1 MADEN
6 NTGDEQFTPD
16 GSMEPLSPQEA
27 DTTDYGLMDTGER
40 IQRKDLQQEMRE
52 SYLAYALSV
61 IVERAL
67 PDVRDGMKPVHRR
80 VIYAMYDGGYRPDRG
95 YNKCSRVVG
104 DVMGKYHPHG
114 DSAIYDTLVRMA
126 QSWSMR
132 NMLVD
137 GQGNFGSPGDDPA
150 AAMRYTECRMA
161 PLAMEMVRD
170 IDKDTVDFVPN
181 YDGKTQEPTVLPAR
195 FPNLLVNGSA
205 GIAVGMATNIPPHN
219 MREVADG
226 VHWALD
232 HPDASRE
239 ELLENLIRIIKGPD
253 FPTGATILGHK
264 GIEQAY
270 RTGRGSMLIRAK
282 VHDETDDKGH
292 TSIVVDELPYMV
304 NKAELIKKIA
314 ALRSEKKI
322 DGIVD
327 LRDESS
333 KEIRIVIE
341 LRRDAHT
348 EAVRNNLF
356 KLTEL
361 QTTFGINMVALL
373 DGRPQLLNLKQLVNA
388 FIGLRREVVVRRTR
402 FLLRKARADGHL
414 QEGLAIALAN
424 IDEFIEI
431 IKSSSDRAEACDRLM
446 GKGWNAKI
454 VNEMIGSVA
463 GNYRDY
469 RPQDVEPNSGFRADG
484 LYWLSRVQTERIL
497 DMRLQ
502 TLTAT
507 QQESIIAAYKELCAQ
522 IADYLDILAK
532 DERVVKI
539 IADDLLYIK
548 EKYGDARRSQ
558 IDPSGDPDFDEL
570 DLIPRKDVVVTLS
583 RDGYIKSQDL
593 SDYQAQHRGGMGRNS
608 GKLRDEDAGDQLIVA
623 STHDQIMC
631 FTNLGRLY
639 LINHAYMVPAGSA
652 GSKGRPIQNLISLQ
666 QYEQDDGNGGK
677 EMALERVTNILSIP
691 TPDDSHCVFFATAR
705 LPVRNQLLRLNRDEV
720 KLEELPEDV
729 RESIRT
735 DVCSDRDE
743 MPGLPDEKWRQLS
756 LTDLPICVQTELKE
770 LTGWDTPEK
779 EEERRAKKNSKTWS
793 MMNVQDLSEDIQS
806 QARTICDKALNDL
819 AAKHGAEWDAVTL
832 GDLPAKARNA
842 AREAFRLTLLS
853 DFARE
858 HFVFF
863 ATARGVVKKVP
874 LSEFSKVQ
882 NGGTS
887 AITLDEGDVLI
898 GADLT
903 DGAHSVML
911 FSDAGKALRFDEN
924 EVRPM
929 GRTARGVGGMK
940 IRPEDRIIAMIVAND
955 EGQMVLTATENGYG
969 KRTPIAEYT
978 MHGRNT
984 MGMIAIATT
993 ERNGKVVAACLV
1005 DENDEVILLTKKG
1018 KLVRIPVCDIRICSR
1033 ATQGVKL
1040 VNLKDDDLVSVTPVK
1055 DQGGDDA
1062 EPAPEGD
1069 DGEGSEDGPEDPS
1082 PEETPSLD
1090 DL

>member
-691 TPDDSHCVFFATAR
+691 TSDDSHCVFFATAR

>member
-1 MADEN
+1 
-6 NTGDEQFTPD
+6 
-16 GSMEPLSPQEA
+16 
-27 DTTDYGLMDTGER
+27 
-40 IQRKDLQQEMRE
+40 
-52 SYLAYALSV
+52 
-61 IVERAL
+61 
-67 PDVRDGMKPVHRR
+67 
-80 VIYAMYDGGYRPDRG
+80 
-95 YNKCSRVVG
+95 
-104 DVMGKYHPHG
+104 
-114 DSAIYDTLVRMA
+114 
-126 QSWSMR
+126 
-132 NMLVD
+132 
-137 GQGNFGSPGDDPA
+137 
-150 AAMRYTECRMA
+150 
-161 PLAMEMVRD
+161 
-170 IDKDTVDFVPN
+170 
-181 YDGKTQEPTVLPAR
+181 
-195 FPNLLVNGSA
+195 
-205 GIAVGMATNIPPHN
+205 
-219 MREVADG
+219 
-226 VHWALD
+226 
-232 HPDASRE
+232 
-239 ELLENLIRIIKGPD
+239 
-253 FPTGATILGHK
+253 
-264 GIEQAY
+264 
-270 RTGRGSMLIRAK
+270 
-282 VHDETDDKGH
+282 
-292 TSIVVDELPYMV
+292 
-304 NKAELIKKIA
+304 
-314 ALRSEKKI
+314 
-322 DGIVD
+322 
-327 LRDESS
+327 
-333 KEIRIVIE
+333 
-341 LRRDAHT
+341 
-348 EAVRNNLF
+348 
-356 KLTEL
+356 
-361 QTTFGINMVALL
+361 
-373 DGRPQLLNLKQLVNA
+373 
-388 FIGLRREVVVRRTR
+388 
-402 FLLRKARADGHL
+402 
-414 QEGLAIALAN
+414 
-424 IDEFIEI
+424 
-431 IKSSSDRAEACDRLM
+431 
-446 GKGWNAKI
+446 
-454 VNEMIGSVA
+454 
-463 GNYRDY
+463 
-469 RPQDVEPNSGFRADG
+469 
-484 LYWLSRVQTERIL
+484 
-497 DMRLQ
+497 
-502 TLTAT
+502 
-507 QQESIIAAYKELCAQ
+507 
-522 IADYLDILAK
+522 
-532 DERVVKI
+532 
-539 IADDLLYIK
+539 
-548 EKYGDARRSQ
+548 
-558 IDPSGDPDFDEL
+558 
-570 DLIPRKDVVVTLS
+570 
-583 RDGYIKSQDL
+583 
-593 SDYQAQHRGGMGRNS
+593 MGRNS

-677 EMALERVTNILSIP
+677 EMVFERVTNILSIP
-691 TPDDSHCVFFATAR
+691 TPDDNHCVFFATAR

-729 RESIRT
+729 RESIRA

-756 LTDLPICVQTELKE
+756 LTDLPISVQTELKN
-770 LTGWDTPEK
+770 LTGWDTPAK

-793 MMNVQDLSEDIQS
+793 MMNIQDLPEDIQS
-806 QARTICDKALNDL
+806 QARTICDKTLNDL

-1062 EPAPEGD
+1062 EPAPEGGE
-1069 DGEGSEDGPEDPS
+1069 GEGSEDGPADPS